1 MTDIQSNGNST
12 GICVSK
18 MLMLSPSQLKTQLY
32 KYQTISVK
40 RFKWFQSLKSS
51 EKFMQEMK
59 KELEW

>member
-1 MTDIQSNGNST
+1 
-12 GICVSK
+12 

-32 KYQTISVK
+32 KYQTVSAK
-40 RFKWFQSLKSS
+40 SFKWFQSLKRS